1 MNNFVILSV
10 GAYSDYSPDYYVGD
24 EQITQEKM
32 DFKARE
38 IGDKLIKEYNELPTR
53 EIKNREPWDYRKNE
67 KFNPETNK
75 TVYEPSQYDFIK
87 VFEEWLLEKGYKKLE
102 NIPEVNVYYDL
113 PHN

>member
-1 MNNFVILSV
+1 MKHFVILST
-10 GAYSDYSPDYYVGD
+10 GAYSEYSPCYYGG
-24 EQITQEKM
+24 EEEITQEEM

-38 IGDKLIKEYNELPTR
+38 IGDKLIKEYNELP
-53 EIKNREPWDYRKNE
+53 ERKVEKIYSWQNETE

-75 TVYEPSQYDFIK
+75 TVYPPKDYIFNEIFSK
-87 VFEEWLLEKGYKKLE
+87 WLIEEKGYEELV